1 MTLPPR
7 PGKRN
12 ERFRDLIDLLLMET
26 LVTDYQGLR
35 EACEAVFRTRRTH
48 SWPPPLDLPAHCV
61 EPVTRLAQ
69 ELNLPI
75 TDAYSGMARVQA
87 FVDRIV
93 GAPAKGMV

>member
-1 MTLPPR
+1 MTLAPR
-7 PGKRN
+7 AGKRN

-35 EACEAVFRTRRTH
+35 DACETVFRTRGTH
-48 SWPPPLDLPAHCV
+48 SWPPPLDVPAHWV
-61 EPVTRLAQ
+61 EPVARLAQ

-75 TDAYSGMARVQA
+75 EDAYDGMARVQA

-93 GAPAKGMV
+93 RAHMGDG

>member
-12 ERFRDLIDLLLMET
+12 DRFRDLIDLLLMET
-26 LVTDYQGLR
+26 LITDYVGLR
-35 EACEAVFRTRRTH
+35 EACEAVFHTRRTH
-48 SWPPPLDLPAHCV
+48 SWPPRLDLPVHWV

-75 TDAYSGMARVQA
+75 ADANSGMARVQA

-93 GAPAKGMV
+93 RT